1 VAFRVHE
8 PLGTKDAII
17 SRLTITAHLFA
28 YLRINPGVTS
38 GTAKLTTGW
47 LGSALAGRVSHPLD
61 D

>member
-1 VAFRVHE
+1 M
-8 PLGTKDAII
+8 GTKDAII

-38 GTAKLTTGW
+38 GTARLTTGW